1 MFRRFLPVRRRKT
14 ASLFSPNPSSAE
26 NLANLAGADDRDS
39 ADDQDFQYHLAS
51 ADDLESRHKQ
61 TAKTTRK
68 TPNNNNSVHTKRLSS
83 TRPIGRIID
92 MTANGSY
99 DMVGEYLFWVINIL
113 TGNPVGS
120 RCVVTRVSR
129 TLLTCNAY
137 SIVVTESLSPI
148 LRRSI
153 RDVSYDEPVSVC
165 VIRRNHLKRRPSSC
179 PVCFQ
184 LFQKIVRK

>member
-1 MFRRFLPVRRRKT
+1 MFRRFLPVRQRKT

-83 TRPIGRIID
+83 TFEITRSRREILHCQDAQLRDSGAFFCYPAII
-92 MTANGSY
+92 
-99 DMVGEYLFWVINIL
+99 
-113 TGNPVGS
+113 
-120 RCVVTRVSR
+120 
-129 TLLTCNAY
+129 
-137 SIVVTESLSPI
+137 SLSSLLFPHVLF
-148 LRRSI
+148 LR
-153 RDVSYDEPVSVC
+153 
-165 VIRRNHLKRRPSSC
+165 
-179 PVCFQ
+179 
-184 LFQKIVRK
+184 